1 MALPQNI
8 QVALTD
14 MLMMYGTEAD
24 RSDIDTF
31 AEDNDYD
38 SDVLWKA
45 YRAGA
50 QKLKPYIGQVV
61 DAISE
66 EGV

>member
-1 MALPQNI
+1 
-8 QVALTD
+8 
-14 MLMMYGTEAD
+14 MMYGTEAD
-24 RSDIDTF
+24 HSDIDTF
-31 AEDNDYD
+31 AEDNNYD